1 MSPRPPLCAPSLF
14 QVKGLII
21 ENTFTSVEDMVGQ
34 VCGLPGAEG
43 ACPER
48 TWSDRC
54 EGLPGPAE
62 SLPIA
67 GSTRVGDP
75 VPTLPPHYF

>member
-34 VCGLPGAEG
+34 VWGAGRGLPGAVG

-48 TWSDRC
+48 IWSGQVWRPAG
-54 EGLPGPAE
+54 GLLGACLLQGRPG
-62 SLPIA
+62 
-67 GSTRVGDP
+67 
-75 VPTLPPHYF
+75 